1 MRIIALGHL
10 LFAIGLVGLGVLSL
24 GSGDFAYTW
33 QPVPAWVIHR
43 ETLAYGS
50 GLLLLGA
57 GIGLLVKRIAR
68 PSTLIM
74 TTYLATWVLLLQSP
88 RVAHAPANVGMWLGL
103 SENLVLVCGG
113 WILFLSL
120 AGSEYNLRPKFLA
133 DPRVPQFLF
142 GFSSVVLGLSHFV
155 YADATAGMVPAWLPD
170 RLGFAYLTGAGHF
183 AAGLAILFATVP
195 RLAATLEASMIS
207 LFVLMV
213 HVPGVSSQP
222 ASRLQWTMLF
232 VALAQAGA
240 AWVVAGSLR
249 ASSWIWDRP
258 GQRDEG
264 SERETLLTR

>member
-1 MRIIALGHL
+1 MRITALGHV
-10 LFAIGLVGLGVLSL
+10 LFAIGLAGLGVLSL

-33 QPVPAWVIHR
+33 QPVPAWVAYR
-43 ETLAYGS
+43 EALAYVS
-50 GLLLLGA
+50 GLLLLGT

-68 PSTLIM
+68 PSTLMM
-74 TTYLATWVLLLQSP
+74 TIYLGTWVLLLQSP

-133 DPRVPQFLF
+133 DPRVPRFLF
-142 GFSSVVLGLSHFV
+142 GFSCVVLGLSHFV

-170 RLGFAYLTGAGHF
+170 RVGFAYLTGAGHF
-183 AAGLAILFATVP
+183 AAGLAILFAVVP
-195 RLAATLEASMIS
+195 RLAATLEAGMIS

-213 HVPGVSSQP
+213 HIPGVSSQP

-232 VALAQAGA
+232 VASAQAGA
-240 AWVVAGSLR
+240 AWLVAGSLR
-249 ASSWIWDRP
+249 ASSWGWTRRFP
-258 GQRDEG
+258 GRVH
-264 SERETLLTR
+264 ETLNAENSR